1 MTEPSQLSC
10 FYCILFLLYCIY
22 SINVFI
28 VHSVG
33 RFNIQHVFSEY
44 SSMEGIDGIFSVD
57 IKGPYF
63 TVVYYMLE
71 KSSEKSNAPLNI

>member
-10 FYCILFLLYCIY
+10 FYCIAPRFSSCS

-33 RFNIQHVFSEY
+33 PFNIQHVFSEY
-44 SSMEGIDGIFSVD
+44 SSMEGINGIFSVD
-57 IKGPYF
+57 IKGPYL
-63 TVVYYMLE
+63 TVVYY
-71 KSSEKSNAPLNI
+71 IR

>member
-10 FYCILFLLYCIY
+10 FYCILFLLYYIY

-33 RFNIQHVFSEY
+33 PFNIQHVFSEY

-63 TVVYYMLE
+63 TVVYYICWRNPVKNQMLH
-71 KSSEKSNAPLNI
+71 